1 MIEIKNRHTGAVI
14 YRSETA
20 EMIAQAVT
28 ELIAKTRKMGRR
40 VNLSGINLSG
50 INLSYTDLSYADLS
64 GVNLSHTDLSY
75 VNLSYVNL
83 SGVNL
88 SYANLSY
95 ANLYGVSLSYVDLSY
110 ADLSGVSLS
119 YADLSY
125 VNLYGSNLVSLGFDT
140 QGCHLLLYHE
150 NEQCIIRA
158 GYREFN
164 FPQARK
170 HWAAKPEFLA
180 RLDLAEAIARSRG
193 WIIEEVQ
200 QCKS

>member
-64 GVNLSHTDLSY
+64 GVN
-75 VNLSYVNL
+75 
-83 SGVNL
+83 
-88 SYANLSY
+88 
-95 ANLYGVSLSYVDLSY
+95 
-110 ADLSGVSLS
+110 LS

>member
-20 EMIAQAVT
+20 ETIAQAVT
-28 ELIAKTRKMGRR
+28 ELIAETRKMGKRP
-40 VNLSGINLSG
+40 NLSC
-50 INLSYTDLSYADLS
+50 ADLC
-64 GVNLSHTDLSY
+64 NT
-75 VNLSYVNL
+75 NLSYVD
-83 SGVNL
+83 
-88 SYANLSY
+88 
-95 ANLYGVSLSYVDLSY
+95 LSYVDLSY
-110 ADLSGVSLS
+110 ADLSYADLSGVDLS
-119 YADLSY
+119 HTDLSY

>member
-20 EMIAQAVT
+20 ETIAQAVT

-40 VNLSGINLSG
+40 PNLSCADLGNT
-50 INLSYTDLSYADLS
+50 NLSYVDLSYIDLSYADLS
-64 GVNLSHTDLSY
+64 YTNLNGSDLSETDLS
-75 VNLSYVNL
+75 
-83 SGVNL
+83 G
-88 SYANLSY
+88 A
-95 ANLYGVSLSYVDLSY
+95 DLGY
-110 ADLSGVSLS
+110 ADLG
-119 YADLSY
+119 YT
-125 VNLYGSNLVSLGFDT
+125 NLVSLGFDT

-193 WIIEEVQ
+193 WIISEGGIHQ
-200 QCKS
+200 

>member
-20 EMIAQAVT
+20 ETIAQAVT

-95 ANLYGVSLSYVDLSY
+95 ANLN
-110 ADLSGVSLS
+110 GVSLS

-140 QGCHLLLYHE
+140 RGCHLLLYHE